1 MSCYQNIAIA
11 GASGNIGKV
20 VMKELL
26 ASKFSVVALQR
37 PTSTAA
43 FPDGVQVRT
52 VIHDSFDSW
61 KAALQGQD
69 AFISFLVPPVTDYQ
83 NLAADAAVA
92 AKVKD
97 FIPSEWGMNT
107 TILGDTVFGKLLSD
121 KTSTRAH
128 LDTLAKENDFF
139 SWTGIST
146 GLWFDWGLEHL
157 SLGFDKSTVTAEIS
171 DSGNERFQ
179 TTNLRFVAKVVA
191 AILKNPAQASNKYI
205 TIASFNISQREILE
219 LAEQISGRKWTVK
232 SCKVDDVQRAAE
244 KDLANGNFDAAF
256 YPLLHGR
263 LFRDG
268 ADLALKPEQNFAQ
281 KVLGF
286 PEEDPVEAI
295 KAWLKE

>member
-1 MSCYQNIAIA
+1 MSSYQNIAIA
-11 GASGNIGKV
+11 GASGNIGRV
-20 VMKELL
+20 VVKQLL
-26 ASKFSVVALQR
+26 ASNFNVTALQR
-37 PTSTAA
+37 PTSTAT
-43 FPDGVQVRT
+43 FPDGVKVRR

-61 KAALQGQD
+61 REAFKDQD
-69 AFISFLVPPVTDYQ
+69 AFISFLVPPATDYQ

-92 AKVKD
+92 AKVKR

-107 TILGDTVFGKLLSD
+107 AILGDTIFGKLLSD

-128 LDTLAKENDFF
+128 LDKLAKENEFF

-157 SLGFDKSTVTAEIS
+157 SLGFDKKAMAAEIS

-179 TTNLRFVAKVVA
+179 TTNLGFVAKVVA
-191 AILKNPAQASNKYI
+191 AIFKNPVQASNKYI

-219 LAEQISGRKWTVK
+219 FAERISGKKWIVK
-232 SCKVDDVQRAAE
+232 SSKVDDVQRAAE
-244 KDLANGNFDAAF
+244 KDLADGNFDAAF

-268 ADLALKPEQNFAQ
+268 ADLALQPGQNFAQ
-281 KVLGF
+281 EVLGF
-286 PEEDPVEAI
+286 SEEDPVDSI
-295 KAWLKE
+295 KAWLEN

>member
-20 VMKELL
+20 VVKELL
-26 ASKFSVVALQR
+26 ASNFNVTALQR
-37 PTSTAA
+37 PTSTAT

-52 VIHDSFDSW
+52 VIHDSIDSW
-61 KAALQGQD
+61 RAALEGQD
-69 AFISFLVPPVTDYQ
+69 ALISFLVPPVTDFQ

-92 AKVKD
+92 AKVRC
-97 FIPSEWGMNT
+97 FIPSEWGMDT

-121 KTSTRAH
+121 KTSTRVH
-128 LDTLAKENDFF
+128 LDKLAKENEFF

-157 SLGFDKSTVTAEIS
+157 SLGFDKNAMTAEIS

-179 TTNLRFVAKVVA
+179 TTNLDFVAKVVA

-205 TIASFNISQREILE
+205 TIASFNISQREILA
-219 LAEQISGRKWTVK
+219 LAGQISWRKWTVK

-256 YPLLHGR
+256 YPLLHSR

-268 ADLALKPEQNFAQ
+268 ADLALKPEQKFAQ
-281 KVLGF
+281 EVLGF
-286 PEEDPVEAI
+286 SEEDPADAI